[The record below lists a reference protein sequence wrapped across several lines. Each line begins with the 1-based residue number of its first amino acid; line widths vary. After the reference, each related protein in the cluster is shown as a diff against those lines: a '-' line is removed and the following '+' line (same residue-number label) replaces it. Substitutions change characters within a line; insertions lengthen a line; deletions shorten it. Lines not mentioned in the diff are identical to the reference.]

1 MGRYFSSLSCNRES
15 LLSLFS
21 IVLVRWLQMYIR
33 LFVKVIYI
41 YIYIYIYMS
50 SLLLLPKPN
59 EVEIFASLKAAKKE

>member
-33 LFVKVIYI
+33 LFVKLYI

-59 EVEIFASLKAAKKE
+59 EVEISASLKAAKKE